1 MTNRI
6 LADRVIES
14 GALFAGTWS
23 LERVGHEQ
31 WVMRGTEENL
41 PALFD
46 ILGSYAFPGDGKQT
60 IELTTDM
67 KLVIHPTVEHVQLR
81 IYDKERMESLLKRDD
96 RKLVISPESIKS
108 VHEWLKEAFKGGV
121 VQLSYLAD
129 TMSIFGEEEEKEGS
143 DE

>member
-14 GALFAGTWS
+14 GALFAGTWD

-31 WVMRGTEENL
+31 WVMRGTKENL
-41 PALFD
+41 PALFT
-46 ILGSYAFPGDGKQT
+46 ILEGYAFPMDSKHT

-67 KLVIHPTVEHVQLR
+67 KIVIHPTIEHLQLR
-81 IYDKERMESLLKRDD
+81 IYDKERMESLLRRDE

-121 VQLSYLAD
+121 VQLSYLSD
-129 TMSIFGEEEEKEGS
+129 TMSIFGEEEEKEES